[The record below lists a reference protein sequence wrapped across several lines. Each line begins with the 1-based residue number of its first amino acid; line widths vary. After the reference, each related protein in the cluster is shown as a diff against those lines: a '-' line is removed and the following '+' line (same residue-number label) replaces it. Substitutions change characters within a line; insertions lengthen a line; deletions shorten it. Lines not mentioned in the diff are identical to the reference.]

1 MRSTT
6 TATHAGF
13 YGRRAGFAGYLVEVA
28 PSGEALFGSIS
39 HAAVFSA
46 LEDAAAVAGS
56 IPNGTIAERLAI
68 GGNFGGNFGAATS
81 TARSLPMSCRMA
93 KTPTST
99 GAMGAIG
106 KLPSMIST
114 SLVASAPSASSAGSD
129 GPNGP
134 RCGSGVDR
142 CAEGD

>member
-68 GGNFGGNFGAATS
+68 GGNFGGNFGARHIDCTLAAYVVQNGEDPDFHWCDGCDRE
-81 TARSLPMSCRMA
+81 TAEHDLDESRGLCTECLERR
-93 KTPTST
+93 
-99 GAMGAIG
+99 
-106 KLPSMIST
+106 L
-114 SLVASAPSASSAGSD
+114 
-129 GPNGP
+129 
-134 RCGSGVDR
+134 
-142 CAEGD
+142 